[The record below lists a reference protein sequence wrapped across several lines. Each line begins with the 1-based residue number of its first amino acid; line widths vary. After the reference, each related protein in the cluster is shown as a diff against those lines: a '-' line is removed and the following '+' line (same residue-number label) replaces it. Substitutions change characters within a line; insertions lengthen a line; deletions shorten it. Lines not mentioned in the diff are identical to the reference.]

1 MNSDSEAEDI
11 VSWLLQ
17 QLDQSTAAPSGEAGL
32 ETGRDALDAA
42 HPQSNHD
49 NLLDSEQLNTLLN
62 YLTESDIFSFQD
74 TPLSHSG
81 EIPAVQD
88 RFYALLRH
96 RLREEIERRPPL
108 YPWETEVREYED
120 ALAPELATATVW
132 ASQMQALNL
141 PVPMPEG
148 VLNRLFEQCQSLL
161 QSSLQEGRKLVQAVE
176 SLFPGESA
184 ALNHLAGYVMAAPA
198 RSGASAPVLEG
209 VPDHYDAATQP
220 QQMLLSLVA
229 AREILNTLV
238 LTVSP
243 AQPVLEREWHTTAG
257 LLTLRAMLLES
268 GSLRLVAQLPCA
280 GRLKL
285 QSSEVEKSA
294 HRANAGPVS
303 LELLE
308 VEALQSYSVQVELEQ
323 AGTKSLSFA
332 IAIGE

>member
-62 YLTESDIFSFQD
+62 HLTGSDVFSFQD
-74 TPLSHSG
+74 TSLSHSG

-148 VLNRLFEQCQSLL
+148 VLNRLLEQCQSLL

-176 SLFPGESA
+176 ALFPGESD

-198 RSGASAPVLEG
+198 RSGTAAPALEG
-209 VPDHYDAATQP
+209 ILDHYDAATQP

-238 LTVSP
+238 LTISP
-243 AQPVLEREWHTTAG
+243 AQPTLERKWHTTAG
-257 LLTLRAMLLES
+257 LLTLQATLLES
-268 GSLRLVAQLPCA
+268 GCLRLVAHLPCA

-294 HRANAGPVS
+294 HRANAGPIS

-308 VEALQSYSVQVELEQ
+308 VEALQSYSVQVEMEQ
-323 AGTKSLSFA
+323 AGAASLSFA

>member
-1 MNSDSEAEDI
+1 M
-11 VSWLLQ
+11 
-17 QLDQSTAAPSGEAGL
+17 
-32 ETGRDALDAA
+32 
-42 HPQSNHD
+42 
-49 NLLDSEQLNTLLN
+49 
-62 YLTESDIFSFQD
+62 
-74 TPLSHSG
+74 
-81 EIPAVQD
+81 QD

-148 VLNRLFEQCQSLL
+148 VLNRLLEQCQALL

-176 SLFPGESA
+176 ALFPGESD
-184 ALNHLAGYVMAAPA
+184 ALNHLAGYVMAAPV
-198 RSGASAPVLEG
+198 RSGTAAPVLEG
-209 VPDHYDAATQP
+209 ILDHYDAATQP

-238 LTVSP
+238 LTISP
-243 AQPVLEREWHTTAG
+243 SQPALEREWHTPAG

-268 GSLRLVAQLPCA
+268 GSLQLLAQLPCA

-285 QSSEVEKSA
+285 QSSEVEKTA

-323 AGTKSLSFA
+323 AGMKSLSFA

>member
-1 MNSDSEAEDI
+1 M
-11 VSWLLQ
+11 
-17 QLDQSTAAPSGEAGL
+17 
-32 ETGRDALDAA
+32 
-42 HPQSNHD
+42 
-49 NLLDSEQLNTLLN
+49 
-62 YLTESDIFSFQD
+62 
-74 TPLSHSG
+74 
-81 EIPAVQD
+81 QD

-148 VLNRLFEQCQSLL
+148 VLNRLLEQCQSLL

-176 SLFPGESA
+176 ALFPGESD

-198 RSGASAPVLEG
+198 RSGTSAPVLEG
-209 VPDHYDAATQP
+209 VLDHYDAATQP

-243 AQPVLEREWHTTAG
+243 SQPTLEREWHTTAG

-268 GSLRLVAQLPCA
+268 GSLRLVANLPCA
-280 GRLKL
+280 GRLTL
-285 QSSEVEKSA
+285 QSSEVEKTA

-303 LELLE
+303 LELLD

-323 AGTKSLSFA
+323 AGTSSLSFA
-332 IAIGE
+332 IALGE

>member
-1 MNSDSEAEDI
+1 M
-11 VSWLLQ
+11 
-17 QLDQSTAAPSGEAGL
+17 
-32 ETGRDALDAA
+32 
-42 HPQSNHD
+42 
-49 NLLDSEQLNTLLN
+49 
-62 YLTESDIFSFQD
+62 
-74 TPLSHSG
+74 
-81 EIPAVQD
+81 QD

-132 ASQMQALNL
+132 ASQMQVLNL

-148 VLNRLFEQCQSLL
+148 VLNRLLEQCQSLL

-176 SLFPGESA
+176 ALFPGESD

-198 RSGASAPVLEG
+198 RSGTTAPVLEG
-209 VPDHYDAATQP
+209 ILDDYDGATQP

-238 LTVSP
+238 LSISP

-308 VEALQSYSVQVELEQ
+308 VEALHSYSVQVELEQ
-323 AGTKSLSFA
+323 TGTAPLSFA

>member
-17 QLDQSTAAPSGEAGL
+17 QLDQSTAAPSGDAGL
-32 ETGRDALDAA
+32 STGRDALDAA

-49 NLLDSEQLNTLLN
+49 NLLDSEEINTLLN
-62 YLTESDIFSFQD
+62 YLTGSDVFSFQD

-108 YPWETEVREYED
+108 YPWETELREYED
-120 ALAPELATATVW
+120 TFASERATATVW

-148 VLNRLFEQCQSLL
+148 VLNRLFEQCQNLL
-161 QSSLQEGRKLVQAVE
+161 QSSLREGSKLVQAVE
-176 SLFPGESA
+176 SLFPGESV

-198 RSGASAPVLEG
+198 RSGASATVLDG

-243 AQPVLEREWHTTAG
+243 SQPTLEREWHTTAG
-257 LLTLRAMLLES
+257 LLTLRATLLET
-268 GSLRLVAQLPCA
+268 GSLRLVADLPCA
-280 GRLKL
+280 GQLKL
-285 QSSEVEKSA
+285 QSSEVEKVA
-294 HRANAGPVS
+294 HRANAGPIS
-303 LELLE
+303 LELMDVE
-308 VEALQSYSVQVELEQ
+308 VM
-323 AGTKSLSFA
+323 
-332 IAIGE
+332 

>member
-17 QLDQSTAAPSGEAGL
+17 QLDQSTAAPSGETSSDA
-32 ETGRDALDAA
+32 GRDALDAA

-49 NLLDSEQLNTLLN
+49 NLLDSEEINTLLN
-62 YLTESDIFSFQD
+62 HLTGSDVFSFQD

-148 VLNRLFEQCQSLL
+148 VLNRLLEQCQSLL

-176 SLFPGESA
+176 ALFPGESD

-198 RSGASAPVLEG
+198 RSGTSAPVLEG
-209 VPDHYDAATQP
+209 VLDHYDAATQP

-243 AQPVLEREWHTTAG
+243 SQPTLEREWHTTAG

-268 GSLRLVAQLPCA
+268 GSLRLVANLPCA

-285 QSSEVEKSA
+285 QSSEVEKTA

-323 AGTKSLSFA
+323 AGTSSLSFA
-332 IAIGE
+332 IALGE

>member
-11 VSWLLQ
+11 VSRLLQ
-17 QLDQSTAAPSGEAGL
+17 QLDQSTAAPSGEAGS

-49 NLLDSEQLNTLLN
+49 NLLDSEEINALLN
-62 YLTESDIFSFQD
+62 DLTGSDVFSFQD
-74 TPLSHSG
+74 TSLSHSG

-132 ASQMQALNL
+132 ASQMQVLNL

-148 VLNRLFEQCQSLL
+148 VLNRLLEQCQSLL

-176 SLFPGESA
+176 ALFPGESE
-184 ALNHLAGYVMAAPA
+184 ALNHLASYVLAAPA
-198 RSGASAPVLEG
+198 RSGVTTPVLEG
-209 VPDHYDAATQP
+209 VPDHYNAATQP

-238 LTVSP
+238 LSISP

-308 VEALQSYSVQVELEQ
+308 VEALHSYSVQVELEQ
-323 AGTKSLSFA
+323 TGTAPLSFA